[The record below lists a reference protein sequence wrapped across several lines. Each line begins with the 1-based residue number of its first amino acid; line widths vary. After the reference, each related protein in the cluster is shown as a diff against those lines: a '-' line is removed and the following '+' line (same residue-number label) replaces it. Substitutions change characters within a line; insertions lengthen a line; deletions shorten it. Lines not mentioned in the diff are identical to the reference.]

1 MGIRE
6 LTYDWSTLSYEEGCK
21 RVERTSLN
29 KDINEYIMKRLHHFL
44 YELKRYK
51 YMNMDGKSVEKLP
64 KNPKAE
70 KYEGI
75 RFAEIISQMR
85 KMEYEDF
92 SPAKYLAQITKLCN
106 DNNLDD
112 EMTIG
117 ILARGMRSFA
127 SFLREIDVEEQL
139 ERILT
144 DQHIPHELTR
154 NTEMDVKNHTDI
166 MAQVYDRFYRIWLF
180 ANSPEGIKNTNDRLR
195 ENRGELPDGIHI
207 LCPMNPKGKNR
218 NTEKYEEINGWR
230 FYHIVYIE
238 NIANHMIFP
247 TRFPVCNYK
256 TFISNMDLSKEE
268 IQVFEK

>member
-6 LTYDWSTLSYEEGCK
+6 LTYDWRALSYEEGCK
-21 RVERTSLN
+21 RVEQTGLN
-29 KDINEYIMKRLHHFL
+29 KDINKHIMKRLHHCL

-51 YMNMDGKSVEKLP
+51 YINMDGMSVEKLL

-75 RFAEIISQMR
+75 CFAEIISQMR
-85 KMEYEDF
+85 KMGDEDF
-92 SPAKYLAQITKLCN
+92 SPAKYLAQITKLCI

-144 DQHIPHELTR
+144 DQHIPHELIR
-154 NTEMDVKNHTDI
+154 NTEMDVKSHTDI
-166 MAQVYDRFYRIWLF
+166 MAQVYDECYRIWLF
-180 ANSPEGIKNTNDRLR
+180 ANSPEGIKNTKDRLR
-195 ENRGELPDGIHI
+195 ENRGELPTGIHI
-207 LCPMNPKGKNR
+207 LCPMNPQGKKHN
-218 NTEKYEEINGWR
+218 YEEINGWR
-230 FYHIVYIE
+230 FYHIAYIE
-238 NIANHMIFP
+238 KIANHMIFP
-247 TRFPVCNYK
+247 TKFPACNYK